1 MHVHLS
7 TVRGLKFD
15 FFVDVLERFCL
26 AMHLAAIPHI
36 LYMMYQFVVDVLE
49 RFCLAIHLAAIPHII
64 NISPDTVVYF
74 FQDRLKIS
82 GGNEMNER

>member
-26 AMHLAAIPHI
+26 A
-36 LYMMYQFVVDVLE
+36 
-49 RFCLAIHLAAIPHII
+49 IHLAAIPHMI
-64 NISPDTVVYF
+64 NISPDTIVYF